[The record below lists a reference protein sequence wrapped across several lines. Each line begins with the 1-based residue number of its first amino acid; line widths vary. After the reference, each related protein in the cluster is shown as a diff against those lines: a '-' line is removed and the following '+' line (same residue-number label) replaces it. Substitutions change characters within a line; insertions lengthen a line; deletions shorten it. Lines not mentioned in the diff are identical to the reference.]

1 MCDLSQKTGRDWAK
15 SPGVAPPAA
24 PIWDGMRAMYFY
36 PITGVGILQPGQAE
50 AGWAVAGVL
59 LLLMALV

>member
-1 MCDLSQKTGRDWAK
+1 
-15 SPGVAPPAA
+15 
-24 PIWDGMRAMYFY
+24 MYFY
-36 PITGVGILQPGQAE
+36 PITGVGVLQPGQAE

>member
-1 MCDLSQKTGRDWAK
+1 MT
-15 SPGVAPPAA
+15 
-24 PIWDGMRAMYFY
+24 FY
-36 PITGVGILQPGQAE
+36 PITGVGALQAGQTV